1 MCLCG
6 QPNATWAG
14 YVPVVADESADVFD
28 VIVVGGGPA
37 GENVADRA
45 VRGGLTAALVEGHLV
60 GGECS
65 YYACVPSKALLRPV
79 ELLAEARHLPGL
91 PAGPLDVAKVL
102 ARRDEAVAGYRDDGQ
117 VRWVAGVPATLV
129 RGHGRLAGPRQVA
142 VGSRTLTARHAVVV
156 AVGSDAALPDIPG
169 LAEAAPWTS
178 REATSVRAVP
188 RRLAVLGGG
197 VVACEMAQALHGLG
211 AEETTLLV
219 RGDGLLGRTEPF
231 AGELVAAS
239 LRDNGID
246 IRFGA
251 VPQRVERP
259 VPGGPV
265 TLLLDGGE
273 KLEVDELLVATGRTP
288 RTGDLGLSTVGLP
301 DGGYLPVD
309 DSMRVTAV
317 DGGWLYAVGDANG
330 RNLLTHMGKY
340 QARVCGD
347 VIAARARGG
356 SDGAPALRATAD
368 GVGAPQVV
376 FTTPQV
382 CAVGMTERQARSQG
396 YPVRTVE
403 YEIGNVTG
411 AYLLADGYTG
421 RAKAV
426 VDSERRIL
434 LGVTFVGP
442 GVAELLHAA
451 TVAVIGEVTLDRLW
465 HAVPAFPT
473 VSEVWLRLLEAYGL

>member
-1 MCLCG
+1 MTD
-6 QPNATWAG
+6 Q
-14 YVPVVADESADVFD
+14 ADVFD
-28 VIVVGGGPA
+28 VIVIGGGPA

-45 VRGGLTAALVEGHLV
+45 VRGGLTAALVEGHLL

-91 PAGPLDVAKVL
+91 PAGPLDVAAVL
-102 ARRDEAVAGYRDDGQ
+102 ARRDEAVSGYRDDGQ
-117 VRWVAGVPATLV
+117 VRWVEQVPATLV
-129 RGHGRLAGPRQVA
+129 RGHGRLAGPRRVA
-142 VGSRTLTARHAVVV
+142 VGSRTLTARHAVVI
-156 AVGSDAALPDIPG
+156 AVGSDAALPGVPG

-178 REATSVRAVP
+178 REATSVRQVP

-197 VVACEMAQALHGLG
+197 VVACEMAQALHALG
-211 AEETTLLV
+211 AAETVMLV
-219 RGDGLLGRTEPF
+219 RGDRLLGRTEPF

-239 LRDNGID
+239 LRDSGID
-246 IRFGA
+246 VRFGA
-251 VPQRVERP
+251 RLDQVERP
-259 VPGGPV
+259 VPSGPV
-265 TLLLDGGE
+265 TLHLSSDNGAD
-273 KLEVDELLVATGRTP
+273 KPIEVDELLVATGRTP
-288 RTGDLGLSTVGLP
+288 RTGDLGLSTVGLA
-301 DGGYLPVD
+301 DGGYLEVD
-309 DSMRVTAV
+309 DSMRVTGV
-317 DGGWLYAVGDANG
+317 EDGWLYAVGDANG

-356 SDGAPALRATAD
+356 SDDAPSLHDDAD
-368 GVGAPQVV
+368 GSGAPQVV

-382 CAVGMTERQARSQG
+382 CAVGLTEREARRQG
-396 YPVRTVE
+396 HPVRTVE

-411 AYLLADGYTG
+411 AYLLGDGYTG

-426 VDSERRIL
+426 VDTERRVL

-451 TVAVIGEVTLDRLW
+451 TIAVIGEVTVDRLW

-473 VSEVWLRLLEAYGL
+473 VSEVWLRLLESYGL